1 MRVNITTNEI
11 EKHFN
16 FHVLDN
22 PNFEEI
28 IVNYIQDNY
37 FNGADSA
44 VIYIGY
50 NETLGTLEFDLIP
63 G

>member
-1 MRVNITTNEI
+1 MNLPVNDSNFSEI
-11 EKHFN
+11 L
-16 FHVLDN
+16 VD
-22 PNFEEI
+22 
-28 IVNYIQDNY
+28 YIQDNY

-50 NETLGTLEFDLIP
+50 NYTDELFELDLIP

>member
-1 MRVNITTNEI
+1 MRIYISKYDLEKLNLPVNDDNFSEI
-11 EKHFN
+11 L
-16 FHVLDN
+16 VD
-22 PNFEEI
+22 
-28 IVNYIQDNY
+28 YIQDNY

-50 NETLGTLEFDLIP
+50 NYTDELFELDLIP

>member
-1 MRVNITTNEI
+1 MRIHISKYDLEKMNLPVNDDNFSEI
-11 EKHFN
+11 L
-16 FHVLDN
+16 VD
-22 PNFEEI
+22 
-28 IVNYIQDNY
+28 YIQDNY

-50 NETLGTLEFDLIP
+50 NYVDELFELDLIP

>member
-1 MRVNITTNEI
+1 MRIYISKYDMEKMNLPVNDSNFSEI
-11 EKHFN
+11 L
-16 FHVLDN
+16 VD
-22 PNFEEI
+22 
-28 IVNYIQDNY
+28 YIQDNY

-50 NETLGTLEFDLIP
+50 NYVDELFELDLIP

>member
-1 MRVNITTNEI
+1 MRIYISKYDMEKMNLPVNDDNFSEI
-11 EKHFN
+11 L
-16 FHVLDN
+16 VD
-22 PNFEEI
+22 
-28 IVNYIQDNY
+28 YIQDNY

-50 NETLGTLEFDLIP
+50 NYTDELFELDLIP

>member
-1 MRVNITTNEI
+1 MRIYISKYDLEKMNLPVNDDNFSEI
-11 EKHFN
+11 L
-16 FHVLDN
+16 VD
-22 PNFEEI
+22 
-28 IVNYIQDNY
+28 YIQDSY

-50 NETLGTLEFDLIP
+50 NYTDELFELDLIP

>member
-1 MRVNITTNEI
+1 MRIYISKYDLEKMNLPVNDNNFSEI
-11 EKHFN
+11 L
-16 FHVLDN
+16 VD
-22 PNFEEI
+22 
-28 IVNYIQDNY
+28 YIQDNY

-50 NETLGTLEFDLIP
+50 NYTDELFELDLIP

>member
-1 MRVNITTNEI
+1 MRIYISKYDLEKMNLPVNDDNFSEI
-11 EKHFN
+11 L
-16 FHVLDN
+16 VD
-22 PNFEEI
+22 
-28 IVNYIQDNY
+28 YIQDNY

-50 NETLGTLEFDLIP
+50 NYTDELFELDLIP